1 MSFNRRSLK
10 LEINYLL
17 DNYYFYLGSMCFL
30 QLIGI
35 PLGSV
40 PAPVLLNYYYI
51 RKWLFPTKRWV
62 IQMTR
67 MVLHISG
74 FYRRTMYFYNNQIE
88 NSRRKIKSIVKLRFW
103 TCQQKS
109 MIGILPLSCF
119 IKGTLFPF
127 VSIAC
132 PIWIAIYHLKYF
144 MLQLVLKFY
153 ALQRQQQT

>member
-1 MSFNRRSLK
+1 MFSPIDWNPFRVCPSSFFTKLLLYKEVVFSNKKMGYLK
-10 LEINYLL
+10 
-17 DNYYFYLGSMCFL
+17 
-30 QLIGI
+30 
-35 PLGSV
+35 
-40 PAPVLLNYYYI
+40 
-51 RKWLFPTKRWV
+51 
-62 IQMTR
+62 TR
-67 MVLHISG
+67 TFLHISG
-74 FYRRTMYFYNNQIE
+74 FYRRTMYFYNNQTE
-88 NSRRKIKSIVKLRFW
+88 NSRRKRKNIVKLRFW

-109 MIGILPLSCF
+109 TIGILPLSCF